1 MLTRKDVKMNIEK
14 VSPEMIE
21 KLIEN
26 TAETPVM
33 YIALGTEPKREHPY
47 NLYSDI
53 VNQPQHIEKT
63 IEMNRDKVKKIAKK
77 IMDIEPEKI
86 IFTGIGTSYYLAIA
100 AAQGFSNIS
109 MFPAEHVDSFEMLCN
124 SRSYN
129 LKKTVIISC
138 SASGETKDTIDTI
151 DYFKEKVAYTIAVV
165 NKLGKITTICDDTI
179 LGDGYDTG
187 GSDTLVYTTR
197 LAALYLLGIEL
208 GCLRGQPRDKMEAI
222 RNQLYGVSS
231 SVKKIFDSLDFRIKE
246 IAGRYKDK
254 RAYIFI
260 GSGPNFPTALE
271 ASLKMDEIAH
281 IPSKGITV
289 ARHLHGVIG
298 LSNEEIVTVFF
309 GSPGKSYE
317 RMIDAVK
324 VSNLCGSPTIS
335 FVWEDDKQISK
346 LTDDTFRL
354 PGKIDEVISPLLFI
368 LPAQLLAYYS
378 GVLKGLNPDCQR
390 SNIPRY
396 ARAWFQAFPLG
407 TH

>member
-1 MLTRKDVKMNIEK
+1 MNTEK

-33 YIALGTEPKREHPY
+33 YIALGSEPKREHPY

-53 VNQPQHIEKT
+53 MDQPLHIRKT
-63 IEMNRDKVKKIAKK
+63 IENNEEKVRIIAKR
-77 IMDIEPEKI
+77 IIDIEPEKI

-100 AAQGFSNIS
+100 AAQGLSNIS
-109 MFPAEHVDSFEMLCN
+109 MIPTEYIDSFEMLCN
-124 SRSYN
+124 SQMYN
-129 LKKTVIISC
+129 LKKTIVICC

-151 DYFKEKVAYTIAVV
+151 NYFKEKAAYTIAVV
-165 NKLGKITTICDDTI
+165 NKPGKLTTVCDDTI
-179 LGDGYDTG
+179 LADGYDTG

-197 LAALYLLGIEL
+197 LAVLYLLGIEL
-208 GCLRGQPRDKMEAI
+208 GCLSGQPRDKMEEI
-222 RNQLYGVSS
+222 RSQLYGVSS
-231 SVKKIFDSLDFRIKE
+231 SVKKIIDSLEFRIKE

-254 RAYIFI
+254 RAYIFV
-260 GSGPNFPTALE
+260 GSGPNIATALE
-271 ASLKMDEIAH
+271 AALKMDEIAH

-309 GSPGKSYE
+309 GSPGRSYE
-317 RMIDAVK
+317 RMTDAVK

-335 FVWEDDKQISK
+335 FVWEDDKQVSK
-346 LTDDTFRL
+346 LTDDVFRI

-396 ARAWFQAFPLG
+396 ARAWLQAFPLG

>member
-1 MLTRKDVKMNIEK
+1 MNIDGI
-14 VSPEMIE
+14 SPERIE
-21 KLIEN
+21 KLVEN
-26 TAETPVM
+26 TAETPIM
-33 YIALGTEPKREHPY
+33 YVALGSEPKREHPY

-53 VNQPQHIEKT
+53 INQPQHIEKT
-63 IEMNRDKVKKIAKK
+63 IELNKDKVREIAKR
-77 IMDIEPEKI
+77 IFDLDPERI

-100 AAQGFSNIS
+100 AALGFSNIS
-109 MFPAEHVDSFEMLCN
+109 MFPAEHVDSLEMLYN
-124 SRSYN
+124 SQSYN
-129 LKKTVIISC
+129 LKKTVIVSC
-138 SASGETKDTIDTI
+138 SASGDTKDTIDTI
-151 DYFKEKVAYTIAVV
+151 NYFKGKAAYTIAVV
-165 NKLGKITTICDDTI
+165 NKPGKITKICDDTI
-179 LGDGYDTG
+179 QADGYDTG

-197 LAALYLLGIEL
+197 LTALYLLAIEL

-222 RNQLYGVSS
+222 RNQLYSVSRYA
-231 SVKKIFDSLDFRIKE
+231 KNIFDSLDFRIRE

-254 RAYIFI
+254 RAYMFV

-271 ASLKMDEIAH
+271 AALKMDEIAH
-281 IPSKGITV
+281 IPGKGITV

-298 LSNEEIVTVFF
+298 LSDEEIVTVFF

-324 VSNLCGSPTIS
+324 VSNLCKSPTIS

-346 LTDDTFRL
+346 LTDDTFRI

-396 ARAWFQAFPLG
+396 ARAWLQAFPLG

>member
-1 MLTRKDVKMNIEK
+1 MNIDEI
-14 VSPEMIE
+14 SPERIE
-21 KLIEN
+21 KLVEN
-26 TAETPVM
+26 TAETPIM
-33 YIALGTEPKREHPY
+33 YVALGSEPKREHPY

-53 VNQPQHIEKT
+53 INQPQHIEKT
-63 IEMNRDKVKKIAKK
+63 IELNKDKVREIAKR
-77 IMDIEPEKI
+77 IFDLDPERI

-100 AAQGFSNIS
+100 AALGFSNIS
-109 MFPAEHVDSFEMLCN
+109 MFPAEHVDSLEMLYN
-124 SRSYN
+124 SQSYN
-129 LKKTVIISC
+129 LKKTVIVSC
-138 SASGETKDTIDTI
+138 SASGDTKDTIDTI
-151 DYFKEKVAYTIAVV
+151 NYFKGKAAYTIAVV
-165 NKLGKITTICDDTI
+165 NKPGKITKICDDTI
-179 LGDGYDTG
+179 QADGYDTG

-197 LAALYLLGIEL
+197 LTALYLLAIEL

-222 RNQLYGVSS
+222 RNQLYSVSRYA
-231 SVKKIFDSLDFRIKE
+231 KNIFDSLDFRIRE

-254 RAYIFI
+254 RAYMFV

-271 ASLKMDEIAH
+271 AALKMDEIAH
-281 IPSKGITV
+281 IPGKGITV

-298 LSNEEIVTVFF
+298 LSDEEIVTVFF

-324 VSNLCGSPTIS
+324 VSNLCKSPTIS

-346 LTDDTFRL
+346 LTDDTFRI

-396 ARAWFQAFPLG
+396 ARAWLQAFPLG